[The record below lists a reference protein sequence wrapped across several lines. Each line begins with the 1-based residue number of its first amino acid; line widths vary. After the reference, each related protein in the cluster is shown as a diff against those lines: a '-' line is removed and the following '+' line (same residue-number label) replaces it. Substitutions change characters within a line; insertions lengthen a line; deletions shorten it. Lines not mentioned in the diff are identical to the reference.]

1 MHGLELPDRRTSSH
15 IEGPLRPI
23 FSLPTPVSGPA
34 ARLRRDHTRSPAET
48 IRTLADL
55 VMADTLR
62 EALLFFLDRSG
73 GRATTQISQL
83 AYTAL
88 MIAKHWASADAATI
102 AAIRKL
108 NSRVACD
115 IGE

>member
-1 MHGLELPDRRTSSH
+1 
-15 IEGPLRPI
+15 
-23 FSLPTPVSGPA
+23 
-34 ARLRRDHTRSPAET
+34 
-48 IRTLADL
+48 
-55 VMADTLR
+55 MADTLR

-115 IGE
+115 NRGMTEKNAGRLPPVRGSGEPATVAAAAGGAVRRTAPSW